1 LFVWEV
7 GLGLNTYIFHRVDFC
22 IVFTFFYSFSFALSL
37 SLARSLPFSKALRP
51 IHIMP
56 CLHLLPFLLPL
67 ASALT
72 ISSLNGPAFL
82 SPHRDTTVS
91 NITGIVT
98 AKSADGI
105 FLRSP
110 FPDNDKRTSDSIY
123 VFGRSFG
130 SNLTVGDT
138 VVVGGKVVE
147 FRSNKDYLFLTEL
160 TAPVLER
167 RVGSGAV
174 VKPLVI
180 GVDTAAPPADKFS
193 GLDDGGVFGLPNNAS
208 LVSVANPELRPQS
221 YGLDFWESLTGELV
235 TVRRPTAL
243 TKPNQFGDTWV
254 VGGDWKATGRNGRG
268 GLTMTTNDANPEAIV
283 IGTPLDGTK
292 NPTNTKM
299 GDEIE
304 EITGVVT
311 YAFGFYRILPTTAI
325 KVVKS
330 REPSIPG
337 KTMLASSGN
346 CDGLTFGAYNVENLA
361 PNSTHHGALAK
372 HIVEYM
378 GSPDII
384 FVQEVQDD
392 NGPTNDGGEFFFSSR
407 YLSESLLSN

>member
-1 LFVWEV
+1 
-7 GLGLNTYIFHRVDFC
+7 
-22 IVFTFFYSFSFALSL
+22 
-37 SLARSLPFSKALRP
+37 
-51 IHIMP
+51 M
-56 CLHLLPFLLPL
+56 
-67 ASALT
+67 
-72 ISSLNGPAFL
+72 
-82 SPHRDTTVS
+82 
-91 NITGIVT
+91 
-98 AKSADGI
+98 
-105 FLRSP
+105 
-110 FPDNDKRTSDSIY
+110 
-123 VFGRSFG
+123 
-130 SNLTVGDT
+130 
-138 VVVGGKVVE
+138 
-147 FRSNKDYLFLTEL
+147 
-160 TAPVLER
+160 
-167 RVGSGAV
+167 GSGAV

-180 GVDTAAPPADKFS
+180 GVDTAAPPTEKFS
-193 GLDDGGVFGLPNNAS
+193 GLDEGDVFGLPNNAS
-208 LVSVANPELRPQS
+208 LISVANPELQPQS

-254 VGGDWKATGRNGRG
+254 VGGNWKATGRNGRG
-268 GLTMTTNDANPEAIV
+268 GLTMTAKDANPEAIV
-283 IGTPLDGTK
+283 VGTPLDGTK

-337 KTMLASSGN
+337 KTKLLSSGN

-392 NGPTNDGGEFFFSSR
+392 NGPTNDGGEFFFFSGTFHVLRSSCYTR
-407 YLSESLLSN
+407 SAL